1 MLNIVT
7 VSYWISINQPIY
19 FFKMQPAIGLAVK
32 TEIQKKKNR
41 NKNKTKTKQ
50 PSPALRDAPIRNAKF
65 EKARKR
71 VQPEWT

>member
-32 TEIQKKKNR
+32 TEIQKKKPQQKQ
-41 NKNKTKTKQ
+41 NKNGTAVSRPTRRSHSKCK
-50 PSPALRDAPIRNAKF
+50 I
-65 EKARKR
+65 
-71 VQPEWT
+71 